1 MDCSVGGIVTSGGQL
16 AGSRQAIMVSG
27 ILSMETVYVCVCWSV
42 GLFVVTMRVVVCVA
56 YFKDNTVSSETSL
69 GQVLFLVTKL
79 LYNKV
84 ILS

>member
-1 MDCSVGGIVTSGGQL
+1 MDCSVGGILTSGGQL
-16 AGSRQAIMVSG
+16 SGSRQAMVSG
-27 ILSMETVYVCVCWSV
+27 IPSMETVYVCVCWSV
-42 GLFVVTMRVVVCVA
+42 GWFVVTMRVVVCVA

-79 LYNKV
+79 LNNKV